1 MKESPGESELHK
13 RLLASK
19 FSGEGFLGTDDRPLD
34 EIIADDRRAQ
44 EQTGVPKD
52 ELVAALRDVFSRAR
66 DSQEDEINISEGIT
80 ARYFESRGKIPSPF
94 RGDGVYEKGEVEV
107 TQKET
112 GRTLHITS
120 LGIALIEKH
129 DFYQGIG
136 SYYRMNPT
144 TIVEMLV
151 HKEK

>member
-1 MKESPGESELHK
+1 MKESPRDNELHK
-13 RLLASK
+13 RLQASK

-34 EIIADDRRAQ
+34 EIITEDRRAQ
-44 EQTGVPKD
+44 EETGVPKQ
-52 ELVAALRDVFSRAR
+52 ELVAALKKVFAQAR
-66 DSQEDEINISEGIT
+66 DSQEDEIVVSDGIT

-107 TQKET
+107 TEKAS

-136 SYYRMNPT
+136 SYYRMSPAA
-144 TIVEMLV
+144 IVEMLIQ
-151 HKEK
+151 K